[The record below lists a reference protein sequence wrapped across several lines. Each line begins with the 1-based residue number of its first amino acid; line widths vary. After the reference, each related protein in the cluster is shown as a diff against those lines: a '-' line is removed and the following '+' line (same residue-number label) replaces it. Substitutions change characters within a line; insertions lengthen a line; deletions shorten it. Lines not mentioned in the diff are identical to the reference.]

1 MGSYTDAETGAT
13 PLALMKMAV
22 KGDVNALGQLPD
34 TLSLFL
40 GNNPG
45 SLGEV
50 SALTLLLG
58 LGYMLWKRL
67 FPGIFLY
74 LFW

>member
-1 MGSYTDAETGAT
+1 
-13 PLALMKMAV
+13 MKMAV

-50 SALTLLLG
+50 SALALLLG
-58 LGYMLWKRL
+58 MGYMLWKKIIY
-67 FPGIFLY
+67 GIFLY